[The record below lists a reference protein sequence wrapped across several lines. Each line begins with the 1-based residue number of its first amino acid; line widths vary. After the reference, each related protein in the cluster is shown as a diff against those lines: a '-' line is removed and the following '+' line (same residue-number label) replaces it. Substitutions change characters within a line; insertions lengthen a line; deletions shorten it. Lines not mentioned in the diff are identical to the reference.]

1 MKQILISICISAALT
16 AAAAAQSSL
25 PVEATADDLQ
35 INSENN
41 TAVFSGNAR
50 IVQGNLN
57 LTASII
63 TVKFDT
69 TAEDIKSVQASGNVK
84 YNNGQETA
92 KAQSAQF
99 NVDTQVIVFT
109 GNVVLKQPR
118 IILTG
123 DHLTYN
129 IKTNKSKMS
138 GHVKTVYKPN

>member
-1 MKQILISICISAALT
+1 MKHILISICISAALT
-16 AAAAAQSSL
+16 ATAAAQSTL
-25 PVEATADDLQ
+25 PVEATANDLE

-41 TAVFSGNAR
+41 TAIFSGNAR
-50 IVQGNLN
+50 IVQGKLN
-57 LTASII
+57 LTANVI

-69 TAEDIKSVQASGNVK
+69 AAEDIKFVQASGNVK
-84 YNNGQETA
+84 YSNGRETA

-123 DHLTYN
+123 DRLTYN